1 MSALPNQ
8 FINNNLTESE
18 ARDFIKFNWYALQN
32 AANKN
37 VRTPKDKIKKL
48 EELQSVNIIG
58 QVVGIKSPACKEN
71 ELFKLIE
78 NNLDYF
84 FSIGVTQPFSYK
96 LSYKAIVYILQ
107 LYEFPLE
114 VDYSNNK
121 VKVNRVITTK
131 FPYTEEQSL
140 AILQLNQEK
149 LKESSGVS
157 VYELKH
163 TTNLGKALKTNQTS
177 LYRLLKENL
186 AELELLGC
194 SKKGRWTLTH
204 RGVVFL
210 LNKQKYPLD
219 LNYEVKPKVVYLHTK
234 SVVSE
239 PITQEVNLVKED
251 KPDIE
256 GIKAYLTNELLKR
269 KAKLE
274 KAKFVANKKARS
286 LKVIEEANFHLEML
300 EECLQE
306 IA

>member
-1 MSALPNQ
+1 MSALPNLI
-8 FINNNLTESE
+8 INDLTENESRE
-18 ARDFIKFNWYALQN
+18 FIKFNWSALQN

-37 VRTPKDKIKKL
+37 VLNATNKIKQL

-58 QVVGIKSPACKEN
+58 QILGIKAPAWKEN
-71 ELFKLIE
+71 ELCKLIE
-78 NNLDYF
+78 NNWDYF
-84 FSIGVTQPFSYK
+84 FSIGVTKPFSYK

-121 VKVNRVITTK
+121 VKVNRVATTK

-149 LKESSGVS
+149 LEESSGVS
-157 VYELKH
+157 VYELKR
-163 TTNLGKALKTNQTS
+163 TTNLGKALKTNQ
-177 LYRLLKENL
+177 LYKLLNENS

-194 SKKGRWTLTH
+194 SKKSRWTLTY

-219 LNYEVKPKVVYLHTK
+219 LNLEVNPKVVYLYNK

-239 PITQEVNLVKED
+239 PIVQES

-256 GIKAYLTNELLKR
+256 GIKVYLINELLRR
-269 KAKLE
+269 KAKSE
-274 KAKFVANKKARS
+274 KAKFVANKRARS

>member
-1 MSALPNQ
+1 MSALPNLI
-8 FINNNLTESE
+8 INDLTENESRE
-18 ARDFIKFNWYALQN
+18 FIKFNWSALQN

-37 VRTPKDKIKKL
+37 ALNATDKIKQL

-58 QVVGIKSPACKEN
+58 QILGIKAPAWKEN
-71 ELFKLIE
+71 ELFKLIK
-78 NNLDYF
+78 NNWDYF
-84 FSIGVTQPFSYK
+84 SSIGVTQPFSYK

-121 VKVNRVITTK
+121 VKVNRVATTK

-140 AILQLNQEK
+140 AILNLNQEK
-149 LKESSGVS
+149 LEESSGVS
-157 VYELKH
+157 VYELNH

-177 LYRLLKENL
+177 LYKLLKENS

-194 SKKGRWTLTH
+194 SKKGRWTLTY

-210 LNKQKYPLD
+210 LNKQNYPLD
-219 LNYEVKPKVVYLHTK
+219 LNFEVNPKIVYLYNK

-239 PITQEVNLVKED
+239 SIAQEINLVKES

-269 KAKLE
+269 KAKSE
-274 KAKFVANKKARS
+274 KAKYLANKRARS

>member
-1 MSALPNQ
+1 MSALPNLI
-8 FINNNLTESE
+8 INDLTENESRE
-18 ARDFIKFNWYALQN
+18 FIKFNWSALQN

-37 VRTPKDKIKKL
+37 ALNATDKIKQL

-58 QVVGIKSPACKEN
+58 QILGIKAPAWKEN
-71 ELFKLIE
+71 ELFKLIK
-78 NNLDYF
+78 NNWDYF
-84 FSIGVTQPFSYK
+84 SSIGVTQPFSYK

-121 VKVNRVITTK
+121 VKVNRVATTK

-140 AILQLNQEK
+140 AILNLNQEK
-149 LKESSGVS
+149 LEESSGVS
-157 VYELKH
+157 VYELNH

-177 LYRLLKENL
+177 LYKLLKENS

-194 SKKGRWTLTH
+194 SKKGRWTLTY

-210 LNKQKYPLD
+210 LNKQNYPLD
-219 LNYEVKPKVVYLHTK
+219 LNFEVNPKIVYLYNK

-239 PITQEVNLVKED
+239 SIAQEINLVKES

-269 KAKLE
+269 KAKSE
-274 KAKFVANKKARS
+274 KAKFVANKRARS

>member
-1 MSALPNQ
+1 MSALPNLI
-8 FINNNLTESE
+8 INDLTENESRE
-18 ARDFIKFNWYALQN
+18 FIKFNWSALQN

-37 VRTPKDKIKKL
+37 ALNATDKIKQL

-58 QVVGIKSPACKEN
+58 QILGIKAPAWKEN
-71 ELFKLIE
+71 ELFKLIK
-78 NNLDYF
+78 NNWDYF
-84 FSIGVTQPFSYK
+84 SSIGVTQPFSYK

-121 VKVNRVITTK
+121 VKVNRVATTK

-140 AILQLNQEK
+140 AILNLNQEK
-149 LKESSGVS
+149 LEESSGVS
-157 VYELKH
+157 VYELNH

-177 LYRLLKENL
+177 LYKLLKENS
-186 AELELLGC
+186 AELELLDC
-194 SKKGRWTLTH
+194 SKKGRWTLTY

-210 LNKQKYPLD
+210 LNKQNYPLD
-219 LNYEVKPKVVYLHTK
+219 LNFEVNSKIVYLYNK

-239 PITQEVNLVKED
+239 PIAQEINPVKES

-269 KAKLE
+269 KAKSE
-274 KAKFVANKKARS
+274 KAKFVANKRARS